1 MQKWSHYSLCH
12 FPLRVQLMPPLY
24 ANVYQRF
31 GREFSWTAIYR
42 HPQPSTQV
50 DQEVEGGMKSVN
62 QWSENCTL
70 HVSFTWKVNLVNA
83 NAAWELGQQYRSPS
97 LSFLVLGGCNNTLD
111 DGFVGR
117 SMASPWIPKF
127 VLFIW
132 GNYRR
137 GNALVS
143 CWMKCFRLLAGALP
157 GRRIKG
163 N

>member
-1 MQKWSHYSLCH
+1 MQMYINGLATNFLGPPSIVTHSHPLKLIRKW
-12 FPLRVQLMPPLY
+12 
-24 ANVYQRF
+24 
-31 GREFSWTAIYR
+31 REGWN
-42 HPQPSTQV
+42 QST
-50 DQEVEGGMKSVN
+50 SA
-62 QWSENCTL
+62 WSENCTL

-127 VLFIW
+127 VLGIFIW

-137 GNALVS
+137 RNALVS
-143 CWMKCFRLLAGALP
+143 CWMKCFGLLAGALP